1 MRQDAYS
8 YAHYGS
14 YAHYT
19 TPVVICVLMISA
31 MLLALAL
38 KPTQRMADQLP
49 PLSLSQAIPEKFA
62 DWDLDKNIIPVSQSA
77 DVQAKLDELYSQTL
91 ARTYTNSKGQ
101 RVMLSIAYGADQSGD
116 GNQVHRPEFCYTA
129 QGFHLI
135 SNIIGDLSTQYG
147 TLPVRR
153 LLAVQGNRNEPIT
166 YWVTVGD
173 KATLPGINRKLNQLA
188 YGLTGTVPDGMLVR
202 VSSIDS
208 DSANAYKLQEAFI
221 RDLLQVMPAQDRA
234 RVAGRFGA

>member
-1 MRQDAYS
+1 MNR
-8 YAHYGS
+8 HLFV
-14 YAHYT
+14 
-19 TPVVICVLMISA
+19 TPVVICLLMLSA
-31 MLLALAL
+31 MTLAIVL
-38 KPTQRMADQLP
+38 KPHQRLADKLP
-49 PLSLSQAIPEKFA
+49 PLSLAKAIPERFA
-62 DWDLDKNIIPVSQSA
+62 GWDIDKNIVPVSQSA
-77 DVQAKLDELYSQTL
+77 DVQAKLDELYSETL
-91 ARTYTNSKGQ
+91 ARTYSNAQGQ
-101 RVMLSIAYGADQSGD
+101 RIMLSIAYGADQSGD

-129 QGFHLI
+129 QGFQLI
-135 SNIIGDLSTQYG
+135 SNIIGDLGTQYG

-153 LLAVQGNRNEPIT
+153 LLAVQGSRNEPIT

-202 VSSIDS
+202 VSSVDR

-221 RDLLQVMPAQDRA
+221 RDLLQAMPVQDRA

>member
-1 MRQDAYS
+1 MSRR
-8 YAHYGS
+8 HFI
-14 YAHYT
+14 

-31 MLLALAL
+31 MIASILL
-38 KPTQRMADQLP
+38 KPHQRMADQLP
-49 PLSLSQAIPEKFA
+49 PLSLSKAIPERFA
-62 DWDLDKNIIPVSQSA
+62 GWDIDKSIIPVSQSA

-91 ARTYTNSKGQ
+91 ARTYANTQGQ
-101 RVMLSIAYGADQSGD
+101 RIMLSIAYGADQSGD

-129 QGFHLI
+129 QGFQLI
-135 SNIIGDLSTQYG
+135 SNIIGNLTTQYG

-153 LLAVQGNRNEPIT
+153 LLAVQGSRNEPIT

-173 KATLPGINRKLNQLA
+173 KATLPGIKRKLNQLA

-202 VSSIDS
+202 VSSIDN

-221 RDLLQVMPAQDRA
+221 QDLLQAMPIQDRA